1 VATSPVDICNLAL
14 AAIGTRSKIADLAEG
29 STEADACATQ
39 YDASLEAVLQ
49 SAHWNFARKQIAL
62 TLLKD
67 ATADPPDDVPQPWMY
82 EYAYPSDCVQGRY
95 IMPDMQ
101 TQPATVPG
109 AASAPLWVGPQ
120 VKFLVSSDVDSRG
133 NPNKVIL
140 CNQASAILV
149 YTSRIKNV
157 ALFDGQ
163 FVLALANYLGA
174 RICMQLTGDKQKME
188 MAFNLADRITRNA
201 QASNGNEG
209 LTIIDNTP
217 DWVRARGYLSDW
229 AYPAGAVFWQAPQ
242 SLTMIS

>member
-1 VATSPVDICNLAL
+1 MATTPIDICNLAL
-14 AAIGTRSKIADLAEG
+14 AAIGTRSKIADLNEG

-39 YDASLEAVLQ
+39 YDAALEAVLQ
-49 SAHWNFARKQIAL
+49 AAHWNFARKQLSL
-62 TLLKD
+62 TLLKN
-67 ATADPPDDVPQPWMY
+67 ATKSPPDAVPQPWMY

-95 IMPDMQ
+95 IMPDMS

-109 AASAPLWVGPQ
+109 AASAPLWVGPN

-140 CNQASAILV
+140 TNQPSAILV
-149 YTSRIKNV
+149 YTTRIRNV

-174 RICMQLTGDKQKME
+174 RICLQLTGDKQKMHD
-188 MAFNLADRITRNA
+188 AFQLASGISRDA

-209 LTIIDNTP
+209 ITILDTTP
-217 DWVRARGYLSDW
+217 DWVRVRGYLSDW
-229 AYPAGAVFWQAPQ
+229 AYPAGATYWQSPQ
-242 SLTMIS
+242 SLTMIT